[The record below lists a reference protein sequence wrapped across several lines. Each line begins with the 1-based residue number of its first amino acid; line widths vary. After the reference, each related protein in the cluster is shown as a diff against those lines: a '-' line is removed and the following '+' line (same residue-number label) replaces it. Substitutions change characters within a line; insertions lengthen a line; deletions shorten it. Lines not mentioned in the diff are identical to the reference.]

1 MLLSSKAWA
10 EAMRA
15 LVLQTSLYQDMTHVT
30 EGEEQEKYQSYLNVL
45 TPVCKAWA
53 SDWGV
58 QVALWCL
65 QVYGGY
71 GYTSEFP
78 AEQYVRDAE
87 IAPIYEGTN
96 GIQAL
101 DFVARKMPL
110 RGGKAIQELML
121 MAAATWEKTKDDPEL
136 EGAAKQ
142 LLTALEQIQT
152 VSTELM
158 KHPDGME
165 LTLINAVPI
174 TDMVGNILGAHY
186 LLDQAHLA
194 KTKMADLLA
203 ETGVSRE
210 DNDAYRKLLA
220 ENDEAAFLHN
230 KVQTA
235 IHFAFRALPLV
246 TARATAVL
254 AGERA
259 MNEAYM

>member
-1 MLLSSKAWA
+1 
-10 EAMRA
+10 
-15 LVLQTSLYQDMTHVT
+15 
-30 EGEEQEKYQSYLNVL
+30 
-45 TPVCKAWA
+45 
-53 SDWGV
+53 
-58 QVALWCL
+58 
-65 QVYGGY
+65 
-71 GYTSEFP
+71 
-78 AEQYVRDAE
+78 
-87 IAPIYEGTN
+87 
-96 GIQAL
+96 
-101 DFVARKMPL
+101 MPL